1 VTEVVQQVVNWL
13 TLGGIYALLALG
25 IAVVFS
31 ILGLINFAHGE
42 LVTISGYSMVLMVSL
57 GIPWAL
63 IIPLS
68 VLAAMVAAM
77 GMERIVYRP
86 LRKAPLSALLLASLA
101 LSIVIQNIFL
111 LFVGARPKAIGFPAW
126 TNSNFE
132 IGGVVIQWMDVAT
145 WAVTAAVL
153 FAVIVFLKRSVR
165 GLALR
170 AAAEDFQV
178 TRLMGIRANGVISG
192 AFAVSGLLA
201 GVAAFFFL
209 ATASL
214 VAPDSGFIPL
224 LNGFIAAVIGG
235 LGSLF
240 GAVLGGFV
248 LAGLDV
254 FFQLVLPDSLQPFS
268 EAIVFGF
275 VILVLLARP
284 NGLIAARSVAVE
296 RA

>member
-1 VTEVVQQVVNWL
+1 
-13 TLGGIYALLALG
+13 
-25 IAVVFS
+25 
-31 ILGLINFAHGE
+31 
-42 LVTISGYSMVLMVSL
+42 
-57 GIPWAL
+57 
-63 IIPLS
+63 
-68 VLAAMVAAM
+68 
-77 GMERIVYRP
+77 
-86 LRKAPLSALLLASLA
+86 
-101 LSIVIQNIFL
+101 
-111 LFVGARPKAIGFPAW
+111 
-126 TNSNFE
+126 
-132 IGGVVIQWMDVAT
+132 
-145 WAVTAAVL
+145 
-153 FAVIVFLKRSVR
+153 VIVFLKRSVR

-170 AAAEDFQV
+170 AAAEDFAV

-214 VAPDSGFIPL
+214 VAPNTGFIPL

-235 LGSLF
+235 LGSLS

-248 LAGLDV
+248 LAGLNV

-284 NGLIAARSVAVE
+284 NGLLAARTVAVE
-296 RA
+296 RV

>member
-1 VTEVVQQVVNWL
+1 MTEVVQQVVNWL

-25 IAVVFS
+25 IAMVFS

-42 LVTISGYSMVLMVSL
+42 LVTISGYTMIVLVSA
-57 GIPWAL
+57 GVPWAL

-68 VLAAMVAAM
+68 ILAAMIAAVL
-77 GMERIVYRP
+77 MERAVFRP
-86 LRKAPLSALLLASLA
+86 LRGAPVSALLLASLA
-101 LSIVIQNIFL
+101 LSIVIQNVFL
-111 LFVGARPKAIGFPAW
+111 LFVGARPKTIDFPAW
-126 TNSNFE
+126 TNSNFHL
-132 IGGVVIQWMDVAT
+132 GGVVIQWLDVAT
-145 WAVTAAVL
+145 WVVTAAVL
-153 FAVIVFLKRSVR
+153 VAVVIFLRRSVR

-178 TRLMGIRANGVISG
+178 TRLMAIRATGVVVG

-214 VAPDSGFIPL
+214 VGPETGFIPL

-235 LGSLF
+235 LGSLS
-240 GAVLGGFV
+240 GAVLGGFL
-248 LAGLDV
+248 LAGIQV
-254 FFQLVLPDSLQPFS
+254 FFQIVLPENLLPFTQ
-268 EAIVFGF
+268 AITFGV
-275 VILVLLARP
+275 VILVLLFRP
-284 NGLIAARSVAVE
+284 HGLLAARSVAVE